1 MELMGLAGVGSDD
14 VSRFRFACASN
25 VRGLVAQP
33 SAHTKPDLCH
43 RDLLHLYNNL
53 TTYLTLIHSA
63 ILSGCLSLIN
73 LSLHTIMLRASKE
86 TEAYRKDA
94 KHNHNLLGKEERE
107 KLLQVR

>member
-1 MELMGLAGVGSDD
+1 MSQGFGSLAP
-14 VSRFRFACASN
+14 RY

-33 SAHTKPDLCH
+33 SAQTKPDLCH

-63 ILSGCLSLIN
+63 IPSDCVSLIN

-107 KLLQVR
+107 KLLQVRYNHPLYLGRLY